1 MNHINSVHP
10 VARIIAG
17 MLNCHLADSIV
28 LVHSHRCNSQAAHH
42 HRCTVYSLM
51 AANTVYVTHRS
62 LLLSLTSHLQPNKR
76 NRNGN

>member
-17 MLNCHLADSIV
+17 MLSCHLADSIA

-62 LLLSLTSHLQPNKR
+62 FLVSLTSH
-76 NRNGN
+76 